1 MSTRVIAEGITLCDL
16 QHMGSPEGIA
26 TALLESADGVVI
38 VDPGPTSTLGHLHDA
53 LREAGSSLTDVKHI
67 VLTHIHLDHAGAAG
81 TLVAQDP
88 TRVVYVH
95 ERGAPHMAD
104 PSRLL
109 RSATRLYGDR
119 MEPLWGEFRAVPAAS
134 LRALSGGETLKFGR
148 RALRVA
154 YTPGHAQHHVSVLDE
169 RTGTAFVGDTCGE
182 QLPSGTPVIPTVP
195 PPDIDLAAMARSIAQ
210 IRGWGAERLFLT
222 HFGPVQPVPEYLETH
237 DAVLARWAALV
248 LESLGAVGT
257 DDEKADAFADA
268 RLDEL
273 RAGSTAAGAALLRR
287 PPIRDCWF
295 GLARYFRTQEPR

>member
-1 MSTRVIAEGITLCDL
+1 MFTRVVAEGLTLCDL
-16 QHMGSPEGIA
+16 HHLGAPEGIA
-26 TALLESADGVVI
+26 TALLETADGVVI
-38 VDPGPTSTLGHLHDA
+38 IDPGPSSTLGHLHDA
-53 LREAGSSLTDVKHI
+53 LRDAGTRLADVKHI
-67 VLTHIHLDHAGAAG
+67 VLTHIHLDHAGATG

-88 TRVVYVH
+88 SRLVHVH
-95 ERGAPHMAD
+95 ERGAPHLAD

-119 MEPLWGEFRAVPAAS
+119 MAMLWGEFLAVPAAA
-134 LRALSGGETLKFGR
+134 LRPLAGGETLKFGR

-154 YTPGHAQHHVSVLDE
+154 YTPGHAQHHVSLLDE

-195 PPDIDLAAMARSIAQ
+195 PPDIDLAALSASIGL

-222 HFGPVQPVPEYLETH
+222 HFGPVEPVPAYLEAH

-248 LESLGAVGT
+248 LESLGATGT

-273 RAGSTAAGAALLRR
+273 RAGSTPEGAALLRR

-295 GLARYFRTQEPR
+295 GLARYLRSQVPG